1 MCVTLL
7 YFFTTSAVECQNN
20 GRCELQ
26 IAPDG
31 TELELCNCER
41 TYSGRDCSY
50 PNTDCT
56 FFTCYNGALCSTD
69 GSDSCNCNTTVYSGL
84 DCSQENCI
92 GCDLT
97 TGTCLTVPEEQ
108 EEEVFLTTARKVLIA
123 VVGSIVFVVILPA
136 LYAMHNMRIEHKQR
150 NERIKSHMQ
159 LERMTHAAYLAA
171 KIQEEIKPQ
180 KKKSKSKSIT
190 SKVEKVD
197 SIEVPEDIASIANT
211 AVTPPPPS
219 QISKKST
226 DSDAKRDTEIAE
238 VKKENET
245 LKNET
250 LKNSEKK
257 QKKEK
262 KKPKEKKLKAK
273 PAKGKKK

>member
-1 MCVTLL
+1 
-7 YFFTTSAVECQNN
+7 
-20 GRCELQ
+20 
-26 IAPDG
+26 
-31 TELELCNCER
+31 
-41 TYSGRDCSY
+41 
-50 PNTDCT
+50 
-56 FFTCYNGALCSTD
+56 
-69 GSDSCNCNTTVYSGL
+69 
-84 DCSQENCI
+84 
-92 GCDLT
+92 
-97 TGTCLTVPEEQ
+97 
-108 EEEVFLTTARKVLIA
+108 
-123 VVGSIVFVVILPA
+123 
-136 LYAMHNMRIEHKQR
+136 
-150 NERIKSHMQ
+150 
-159 LERMTHAAYLAA
+159 
-171 KIQEEIKPQ
+171 
-180 KKKSKSKSIT
+180 
-190 SKVEKVD
+190 
-197 SIEVPEDIASIANT
+197 VPEDIASIANT